1 MNDDRTQNAARAKD
15 EVRWRVNNRIIGF
28 SDGVFAIAITLL
40 VLTIDVPANLT
51 SQEVSSFLRGA
62 LPQVLI
68 YGASFMVIGTFW
80 LRHYRMFSLCR
91 AVDTRMLVLNL
102 VFLAFVSLLPFPS
115 DLINFADQSPS
126 AIIAFCVVGDAATL
140 CEFALWRHL
149 HRHPDLLLP
158 DISEE
163 IVVALRTLRFLSLGL
178 FISIYPSI
186 PALSKDRGIVVA
198 SISSALRVCFLSTA
212 LSRSLSTSRSIAELG
227 EGVPSS
233 RLSFLGAPSF
243 REDLL
248 SAVHQ

>member
-1 MNDDRTQNAARAKD
+1 MNDDRTQNAAHATG
-15 EVRWRVNNRIIGF
+15 EVRWRVNSRIIGF

-68 YGASFMVIGTFW
+68 YATSFMVIGTFW

-91 AVDTRMLVLNL
+91 AVDARMLVLNL

-115 DLINFADQSPS
+115 DLIGLADQSPS
-126 AIIAFCVVGDAATL
+126 AVIAFCVVGGAATL

-163 IVVALRTLRFLSLGL
+163 IIVALRTLRFLSLGL
-178 FISIYPSI
+178 FVVSILVS
-186 PALSKDRGIVVA
+186 
-198 SISSALRVCFLSTA
+198 
-212 LSRSLSTSRSIAELG
+212 
-227 EGVPSS
+227 
-233 RLSFLGAPSF
+233 
-243 REDLL
+243 LL
-248 SAVHQ
+248 SPRIAVLLLLAFLPLYEFAYQRRRHRHERILYLLRDP

>member
-1 MNDDRTQNAARAKD
+1 MSEDRPQNAAHSTD

-40 VLTIDVPANLT
+40 VLIIDVPANLT
-51 SQEVSSFLRGA
+51 SQEVSSFLREA

-91 AVDTRMLVLNL
+91 AVDAQMLVLNL
-102 VFLAFVSLLPFPS
+102 VFLAFVSLLPFPT
-115 DLINFADQSPS
+115 DLIDYADQSPS
-126 AIIAFCVVGDAATL
+126 AVIAFCVVGGAATL

-163 IVVALRTLRFLSLGL
+163 TVVALRTLRFLSLGL
-178 FISIYPSI
+178 FIVSILVS
-186 PALSKDRGIVVA
+186 
-198 SISSALRVCFLSTA
+198 
-212 LSRSLSTSRSIAELG
+212 
-227 EGVPSS
+227 
-233 RLSFLGAPSF
+233 
-243 REDLL
+243 LL
-248 SAVHQ
+248 SARIAILLLLAFLPLYEFASYRRGRHRPYRILYLLRDP

>member
-1 MNDDRTQNAARAKD
+1 MNEDRLPNTAHATDR
-15 EVRWRVNNRIIGF
+15 VRRHPNNRIIGF

-40 VLTIDVPANLT
+40 VLTIDVPANLS

-68 YGASFMVIGTFW
+68 YATSFTVIGTFW
-80 LRHYRMFSLCR
+80 LRHYRMFALCR
-91 AVDTRMLVLNL
+91 AVDARMLVLNL

-115 DLINFADQSPS
+115 DLINLADQSPS
-126 AIIAFCVVGDAATL
+126 AVIAFCVVGGAATL

-178 FISIYPSI
+178 LIVSILVS
-186 PALSKDRGIVVA
+186 
-198 SISSALRVCFLSTA
+198 
-212 LSRSLSTSRSIAELG
+212 
-227 EGVPSS
+227 
-233 RLSFLGAPSF
+233 
-243 REDLL
+243 LL
-248 SAVHQ
+248 SPRIAVLLLLAFLPLYEFASYRQHYRVLYLLRDP